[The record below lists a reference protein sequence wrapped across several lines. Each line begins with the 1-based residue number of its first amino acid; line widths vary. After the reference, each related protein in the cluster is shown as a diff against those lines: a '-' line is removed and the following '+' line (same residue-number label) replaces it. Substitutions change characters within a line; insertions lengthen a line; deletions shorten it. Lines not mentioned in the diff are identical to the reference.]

1 MKDKILEILRDSNDF
16 VSGQELCR
24 KLGVSRTAV
33 WKNINSLKQAG
44 YVIEGVN
51 NKGYR
56 LVSEP
61 DVMSEENIRKYM
73 APDSM
78 IKRIFYYDET
88 DSTNIRAKIAGETDG
103 QDGDLFVAD
112 CQVSGRGRRGRGWTT
127 DSKTA
132 IAMTFLLKPPVE
144 ITTASRLTLVAALA
158 IARALEQVEGIKPQI
173 KWPNDIVIGGK
184 KICGILTEMS
194 SEGEDIKY
202 VVVGIGINIYNREFP
217 DELKDRATSIFL
229 ENGRGADRSKI
240 VACVAN
246 EFERL
251 YRMFCENQDL
261 GFMVDEYNEM
271 LVNLNRKVYVI
282 ENEEKTEYTSLG
294 LSPDG
299 GLKVRDIDGKE
310 SEIISGEVSVR
321 GIYGYV

>member
-1 MKDKILEILRDSNDF
+1 MKDKILEILRESNDF

-103 QDGDLFVAD
+103 QVGDLFVAD

-132 IAMTFLLKPPVE
+132 IAMTFLLKPSVE

-158 IARALEQVEGIKPQI
+158 IARALEHVEGIKPQI
-173 KWPNDIVIGGK
+173 KWPNDIVVNK
-184 KICGILTEMS
+184 KKVCGMLTELSAEMTR
-194 SEGEDIKY
+194 INY
-202 VVVGIGINIYNREFP
+202 VVIGIGINANNKEFP
-217 DELKDRATSIFL
+217 DEIKETATSLFI
-229 ENGRGADRSKI
+229 ESGKHIKRAAVIEAVGRYFEQYYD
-240 VACVAN
+240 
-246 EFERL
+246 EFIKAG
-251 YRMFCENQDL
+251 DL
-261 GFMVDEYNEM
+261 SLIMDEYTSM
-271 LVNLNRKVYVI
+271 LVNAGNQVRI
-282 ENEEKTEYTSLG
+282 ISNDSEEIYTALG
-294 LSPDG
+294 INPQGELVVKDADG
-299 GLKVRDIDGKE
+299 NVKDIR
-310 SEIISGEVSVR
+310 SGEVSVR
-321 GIYGYV
+321 GLYGYV

>member
-1 MKDKILEILRDSNDF
+1 MKDKILEILRESNDF

-132 IAMTFLLKPPVE
+132 IAMTFLLKPSVE
-144 ITTASRLTLVAALA
+144 ITTASRLTLVAGPCHSKGTGTCGGHKASD
-158 IARALEQVEGIKPQI
+158 QV
-173 KWPNDIVIGGK
+173 
-184 KICGILTEMS
+184 
-194 SEGEDIKY
+194 
-202 VVVGIGINIYNREFP
+202 
-217 DELKDRATSIFL
+217 A
-229 ENGRGADRSKI
+229 
-240 VACVAN
+240 
-246 EFERL
+246 
-251 YRMFCENQDL
+251 
-261 GFMVDEYNEM
+261 
-271 LVNLNRKVYVI
+271 
-282 ENEEKTEYTSLG
+282 
-294 LSPDG
+294 
-299 GLKVRDIDGKE
+299 
-310 SEIISGEVSVR
+310 
-321 GIYGYV
+321 